1 MHKTMCFI
9 FTYSFLDILE
19 LLNISRT
26 LTKNVQHSQ
35 GLDLPK
41 NRLIRILALGF
52 DGKDCSLLVLLLRR
66 RLEPLFWF
74 TGGNLSW
81 IPHLSNALSKR
92 PKNSIKKIINFRRQL
107 PLCKLRSIY
116 LCAQTQKNYNT

>member
-1 MHKTMCFI
+1 MYFI

-26 LTKNVQHSQ
+26 LTKSIQHSQ
-35 GLDLPK
+35 GLSLPK

-52 DGKDCSLLVLLLRR
+52 DGKDRSLLLLLLRR
-66 RLEPLFWF
+66 RFEPLFWF
-74 TGGNLSW
+74 TGGNPSW
-81 IPHLSNALSKR
+81 IPHLSNVLSNR
-92 PKNSIKKIINFRRQL
+92 PKNSIKKIINFKKQL
-107 PLCKLRSIY
+107 PLCKLRIIY